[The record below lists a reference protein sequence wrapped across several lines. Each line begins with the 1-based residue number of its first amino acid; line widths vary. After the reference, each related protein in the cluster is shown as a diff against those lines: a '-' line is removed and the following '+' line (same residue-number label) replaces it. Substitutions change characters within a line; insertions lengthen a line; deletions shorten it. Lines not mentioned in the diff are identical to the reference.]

1 MHTFSQSPSP
11 PTSAE
16 GNKGGTPGAPPPSA
30 SSKKALAVR
39 SVVAVRRALACVV
52 VGRRPVGARRRRVV
66 RRAALRPHS
75 LPPPLLRSPRKYP
88 PPVLTEAYRRGV
100 WMRCCSRCPSR
111 AAPRPKVSRVKLH
124 LLARPHPL
132 AAWLSSSMEAVGTA
146 SAVETPVVR
155 LAAATLGAATLG
167 AATLLAATLAAR
179 LPVAMLP
186 VAMLPVVMLP
196 VERLFAE
203 GRPLGANPRVPMLR
217 SISLPSRDH
226 QSHSSSEWIS
236 ACHPLKS
243 PPWQARTSEGAP

>member
-1 MHTFSQSPSP
+1 
-11 PTSAE
+11 
-16 GNKGGTPGAPPPSA
+16 
-30 SSKKALAVR
+30 
-39 SVVAVRRALACVV
+39 
-52 VGRRPVGARRRRVV
+52 
-66 RRAALRPHS
+66 
-75 LPPPLLRSPRKYP
+75 
-88 PPVLTEAYRRGV
+88 
-100 WMRCCSRCPSR
+100 
-111 AAPRPKVSRVKLH
+111 VSRVKLH

-155 LAAATLGAATLG
+155 LAAATLGAATLGAATLG